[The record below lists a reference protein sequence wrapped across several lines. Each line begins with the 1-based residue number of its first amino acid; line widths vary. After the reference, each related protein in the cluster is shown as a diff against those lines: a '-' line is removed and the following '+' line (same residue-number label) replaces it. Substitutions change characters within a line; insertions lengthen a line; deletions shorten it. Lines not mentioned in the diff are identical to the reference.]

1 MQFLQEKTPL
11 SGPSTL
17 KTRAGQ
23 KRRRDDTESTGNKEM
38 ESLEN
43 DYKSEWK
50 RFGNALLKNAIV
62 IIHCAGLV
70 VGQG

>member
-1 MQFLQEKTPL
+1 
-11 SGPSTL
+11 
-17 KTRAGQ
+17 
-23 KRRRDDTESTGNKEM
+23 M

-50 RFGNALLKNAIV
+50 RFGNALLKNVIV